1 MREKVMQHKLI
12 FTTIL
17 IIFHSLLFISNS
29 QAQWSTTPD
38 TAIYLGQGEPVGL
51 IKDEKGGAYLGYYS
65 GDLVVNRVDKFGY
78 LQWNP
83 PISAVKQSVPP
94 YWQYEGSI
102 ASGDDGSIFAAT
114 TEVLPVT
121 QFDWEERV
129 WVNKLDSTGTKLWG
143 NNGVRVSLDNLDNR
157 IPRIISDQN
166 GGCYVTY
173 KQGTS
178 IYIQHFD
185 SLGTR
190 LFGNSSLQLNT
201 IPSNTST
208 DLDLI
213 KTSDG
218 CIVLTGLGYSRIDSS
233 GLVWFTNVPSGSQ
246 FGLGVVGATG
256 DGSDGVVCLGQY
268 GNNQTQTIDA
278 ISIRVDSSGSFVWN
292 NFTNLGG
299 IPWGGVEIYEER
311 FIQRNFNNSFS
322 NFWSFKFPDSST
334 GSNTYNLNVQA
345 NSLDGNLLNS
355 FYSPILNSTGRI
367 VQGLIKSNNL
377 NNLFFWTDDTTPNR
391 IGFVQMMDLNGNK
404 LWGNNGQLFT
414 NKTFSLVKSLSD
426 TRGGAILLWSGIN
439 GMLWLQQISR
449 HGNLGEILNDY
460 GDLNEDGVIDTL
472 DSQIVLNSVVGT
484 DTLTQNQFEVGD
496 VDGDG
501 KVKVNDA
508 SLILQKAKG
517 LIKEFPIHEL
527 EE

>member
-1 MREKVMQHKLI
+1 MRQILLI
-12 FTTIL
+12 TAIL
-17 IIFHSLLFISNS
+17 IIHYSLIISHCN
-29 QAQWSTTPD
+29 AQWSTTPD
-38 TAIYLGQGEPVGL
+38 TAIYLGQGDPVGL
-51 IKDEKGGAYLGYYS
+51 IKDGKGGAYLGYYS

-246 FGLGVVGATG
+246 FGLGVIGATS
-256 DGSDGVVCLGQY
+256 DGNDGVVSLGQGY
-268 GNNQTQTIDA
+268 EPSTNQLQA
-278 ISIRVDSSGSFVWN
+278 ICTRIDSSGNFVWN
-292 NFTNLGG
+292 NGYTILDSILLAGG
-299 IPWGGVEIYEER
+299 GEIETWKK
-311 FIQRNFNNSFS
+311 IQRTFENEFLNYWTFVFLDTITNTLTYNFNIRNV
-322 NFWSFKFPDSST
+322 NNVGNT
-334 GSNTYNLNVQA
+334 IGNTYAPLSNPSEKTALTI
-345 NSLDGNLLNS
+345 S
-355 FYSPILNSTGRI
+355 
-367 VQGLIKSNNL
+367 KSNN
-377 NNLFFWTDDTTPNR
+377 
-391 IGFVQMMDLNGNK
+391 DLNIFVWGDTSGGYVQK
-404 LWGNNGQLFT
+404 LDLLGTQLWGSNGAKITNNFG
-414 NKTFSLVKSLSD
+414 VAEVVSD
-426 TRGGAILLWSGIN
+426 SRGGAILFWQEGGSTGKI
-439 GMLWLQQISR
+439 WLQQISR
-449 HGNLGEILNDY
+449 HGNLGEVLNGY
-460 GDLNEDGVIDTL
+460 GDLNEDGVVDTL
-472 DSQIVLNSVVGT
+472 DSQIILNSVVGT

-508 SLILQKAKG
+508 SLILQKVKG
-517 LIKEFPIHEL
+517 LIKEFPIHKL